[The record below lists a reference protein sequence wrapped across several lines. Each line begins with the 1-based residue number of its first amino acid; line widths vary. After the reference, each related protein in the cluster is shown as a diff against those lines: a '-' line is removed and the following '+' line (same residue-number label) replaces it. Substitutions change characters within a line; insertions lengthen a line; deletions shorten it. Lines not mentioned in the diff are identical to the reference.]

1 MKKIGN
7 DPLLISNVETDI
19 SPLSNQLFNTDD
31 VSEKED
37 KSYETQGIVD
47 ELVVLEEIYSDVF
60 ELNMEDNTHDL
71 ENGNIDFVVTE
82 SHRKDDIR
90 CNPVQP
96 SSSEIRSLVIKE
108 VNKKSVSCELER
120 QKEKLM
126 AWEETKSPVR
136 GKRKYTARK
145 ERNENAIL
153 QQDKRAKV
161 DEPTKTEYPG

>member
-19 SPLSNQLFNTDD
+19 SPLSNELFNTDD

-71 ENGNIDFVVTE
+71 ENGNIDFVDRK
-82 SHRKDDIR
+82 SHRKDDIK

-96 SSSEIRSLVIKE
+96 SSSEIRSLVVKE
-108 VNKKSVSCELER
+108 
-120 QKEKLM
+120 
-126 AWEETKSPVR
+126 
-136 GKRKYTARK
+136 
-145 ERNENAIL
+145 
-153 QQDKRAKV
+153 
-161 DEPTKTEYPG
+161 

>member
-19 SPLSNQLFNTDD
+19 SPLSNQLFNTND
-31 VSEKED
+31 VSEKEE

-145 ERNENAIL
+145 ERNENTIL